1 LAAAQSTTNSGQNLV
16 VEAGNWAERT
26 EYSVS
31 VSVSP
36 KIKPELVTKET
47 FKFKTTSPP
56 KDGGNGTV
64 AISPK
69 AAEINTPITVSIQ
82 SWTSENGDITW
93 NVYQSLD

>member
-1 LAAAQSTTNSGQNLV
+1 MAAAQSTTNSGQNLV

-69 AAEINTPITVSIQ
+69 AAEFNTPITVSIQ